1 MSAVILLG
9 HGSPDP
15 RAGIGAAALA
25 GRVADLLPDDEIR
38 LAFLDNTAPTLTE
51 AALTVAA
58 HADIT
63 VVPVFLSRAYHVK
76 VDVPAEVAK
85 ASAAINREITIT
97 EPIGPDPL
105 LLDALEQ
112 QLPAESPVVLAT
124 AGTSDTEAQAAFDA
138 LAHEWSARRSTHV
151 LVAYASQA
159 QPDVATAIEQLEK
172 VDGHKAAVARF
183 LLFDGVFPDRIKE
196 TAGDRA
202 ITSVLGDAPVLAEI
216 IADRVLATRRE
227 LA

>member
-15 RAGIGAAALA
+15 RAGIGAARLA

-63 VVPVFLSRAYHVK
+63 VVPVFLSKAYHVK

-85 ASAAINREITIT
+85 ASAAISRAITIT

-105 LLDALEQ
+105 LLEALDR
-112 QLPAESPVVLAT
+112 QLPTDAPVVLAT
-124 AGTSDTEAQAAFDA
+124 AGTSDLEAQAAFDA
-138 LAHEWSARRSTHV
+138 LAREWSERRGTRV
-151 LVAYASQA
+151 LVAYASQT
-159 QPDVATAIEQLEK
+159 QPDIPAAITLIETASSTP
-172 VDGHKAAVARF
+172 AAIARF
-183 LLFDGVFPDRIKE
+183 LLFEGVFPDRIQVD
-196 TAGDRA
+196 AGDRA
-202 ITSVLGDAPVLAEI
+202 ITSVLGDEPMLAEI
-216 IADRVLATRRE
+216 IVDRVLATR
-227 LA
+227 

>member
-51 AALTVAA
+51 AALTVAS

-76 VDVPAEVAK
+76 VDVPAEVAQ

-105 LLDALEQ
+105 LLGVLDA
-112 QLPAESPVVLAT
+112 QLPADAPVVLAT
-124 AGTSDTEAQAAFDA
+124 AGTSDLEAQAAFDA
-138 LAHEWSARRSTHV
+138 LAAEWTQRRGTHV

-159 QPDVATAIEQLEK
+159 QPDVASAISRLESE
-172 VDGHKAAVARF
+172 GEHKAAIARF
-183 LLFDGVFPDRIKE
+183 LLFDGVFPDRIKAD
-196 TAGDRA
+196 AGDRA
-202 ITSVLGDAPVLAEI
+202 ITSVLGDASVLAEI
-216 IADRVLATRRE
+216 IADRVLATR
-227 LA
+227 

>member
-58 HADIT
+58 HSDTT

-85 ASAAINREITIT
+85 ASAAINRDITIT

-105 LLDALEQ
+105 LLEVLDR
-112 QLPAESPVVLAT
+112 QLPPHAPVVLAT
-124 AGTSDTEAQAAFDA
+124 AGTSDLEAQAAFDA
-138 LAHEWSARRSTHV
+138 LAKEWSERRGTHV
-151 LVAYASQA
+151 VVAYASQT
-159 QPDVATAIEQLEK
+159 QPDIPAAITRIESVGEQ
-172 VDGHKAAVARF
+172 KAAVARF
-183 LLFDGVFPDRIKE
+183 LLFDGVFPDRIKAD
-196 TAGDRA
+196 AGDRA
-202 ITSVLGDAPVLAEI
+202 ITAVLGDEPLLAEI
-216 IADRVLATRRE
+216 IADRVLVTR
-227 LA
+227 

>member
-9 HGSPDP
+9 HGSPDA

-58 HADIT
+58 HADVT

-85 ASAAINREITIT
+85 ASAAISRQIVIT

-105 LLDALEQ
+105 LLEVLDR
-112 QLPAESPVVLAT
+112 QLPPGAPIVLAT
-124 AGTSDTEAQAAFDA
+124 AGTSDTEAQSAFDA
-138 LAHEWSARRSTHV
+138 LARGWSARRGTAV
-151 LVAYASQA
+151 VVAYASQT
-159 QPDVATAIEQLEK
+159 QPDIPSAITLVETAS
-172 VDGHKAAVARF
+172 DSRAAVARF
-183 LLFDGVFPDRIKE
+183 LLFDGVFPDRIKAD
-196 TAGDRA
+196 AGDRA
-202 ITSVLGDAPVLAEI
+202 ITSVLGDEPLLAEI
-216 IADRVLATRRE
+216 IAERVLATR
-227 LA
+227 

>member
-25 GRVADLLPDDEIR
+25 GRVADLLPSDEIR

-51 AALTVAA
+51 AALTVAE

-76 VDVPAEVAK
+76 VDVPAAVAK
-85 ASAAINREITIT
+85 ASAAINRDITIT

-105 LLDALEQ
+105 LLDALEP
-112 QLPAESPVVLAT
+112 QLPAEAPLVLAT

-138 LAHEWSARRSTHV
+138 LAHDWSVRRGTGV

-159 QPDVATAIEQLEK
+159 QPDVATAISLLEA
-172 VDGHKAAVARF
+172 GSAQPAAVARF

-196 TAGDRA
+196 SAGGRV
-202 ITSVLGDAPVLAEI
+202 ITDVLGDSPVLAEI
-216 IADRVLATRRE
+216 IAERVLATR
-227 LA
+227 

>member
-25 GRVADLLPDDEIR
+25 GRVADLLPSDEIR

-51 AALTVAA
+51 AALTVAE

-85 ASAAINREITIT
+85 ASAAINRDITIT

-105 LLDALEQ
+105 LLDALEP
-112 QLPAESPVVLAT
+112 QLPAEAPLVLAT

-138 LAHEWSARRSTHV
+138 LAHDWSVRRGTGV

-159 QPDVATAIEQLEK
+159 QPDVATAISLLEA
-172 VDGHKAAVARF
+172 GSAQPAAVARF

-196 TAGDRA
+196 SAGGRV
-202 ITSVLGDAPVLAEI
+202 ITDVLGDSPVLAEI
-216 IADRVLATRRE
+216 IAERVLATR
-227 LA
+227 

>member
-51 AALTVAA
+51 AALTVAS
-58 HADIT
+58 HSDIT

-76 VDVPAEVAK
+76 VDVPADVAK

-105 LLDALEQ
+105 LIDVLDI
-112 QLPAESPVVLAT
+112 QLPPGAPVVLAT
-124 AGTSDTEAQAAFDA
+124 AGTSDLEAQAAFDA
-138 LAHEWSARRSTHV
+138 LAQEWSQRRGTHV
-151 LVAYASQA
+151 LVAFASQA
-159 QPDVATAIEQLEK
+159 QPDAATAISRLES
-172 VDGHKAAVARF
+172 VGEHKAAIARF
-183 LLFDGVFPDRIKE
+183 LLFDGVFPDRIK
-196 TAGDRA
+196 ADAQGRA
-202 ITSVLGDAPVLAEI
+202 ITTVLGDATLLAGI
-216 IADRVLATRRE
+216 IADRVLATR
-227 LA
+227 

>member
-51 AALTVAA
+51 AALTVAS

-63 VVPVFLSRAYHVK
+63 VVPIFLSKAFHVK

-85 ASAAINREITIT
+85 TSAAISRTITVT

-105 LLDALEQ
+105 LLEVLES
-112 QLPAESPVVLAT
+112 QLLPGVPVVLAT
-124 AGTSDTEAQAAFDA
+124 AGTSDIEAQAAFDE
-138 LAHEWSARRSTHV
+138 LAARWAVRRDAPV
-151 LVAYASQA
+151 LVAYASQS
-159 QPDVATAIEQLEK
+159 QPDIATAIGLLEESTGAT
-172 VDGHKAAVARF
+172 VAVAKF
-183 LLFDGVFPDRIKE
+183 LLFEGVFPDRI
-196 TAGDRA
+196 TALAEDRV
-202 ITSVLGDAPVLAEI
+202 TTRVLGEAPVLAEI
-216 IADRVLATRRE
+216 IAARVLATR
-227 LA
+227 

>member
-97 EPIGPDPL
+97 DPIGPDSL
-105 LLDALEQ
+105 LLDSLDA
-112 QLPAESPVVLAT
+112 QLPPDAPVVLAT
-124 AGTSDTEAQAAFDA
+124 AGTSDLEAQAAFDA
-138 LAHEWSARRSTHV
+138 LAHEWSARRGTPV
-151 LVAYASQA
+151 LVAYASQS
-159 QPDVATAIEQLEK
+159 QPDIAAAITQLES
-172 VDGHKAAVARF
+172 VGERKAAIARF
-183 LLFDGVFPDRIKE
+183 LLFDGVFPDRIKA

-202 ITSVLGDAPVLAEI
+202 ISSVLGDEPLLAEI
-216 IADRVLATRRE
+216 IADRVLATR
-227 LA
+227 

>member
-63 VVPVFLSRAYHVK
+63 VVPVFLSKAYHVK

-85 ASAAINREITIT
+85 AAAAINREITVT

-105 LLDALEQ
+105 LLDVLDR
-112 QLPAESPVVLAT
+112 QLPPDAPVVMAT
-124 AGTSDTEAQAAFDA
+124 AGTSDTEAQAAFEA
-138 LAHEWSARRSTHV
+138 LAREWAERRETHV
-151 LVAYASQA
+151 VVAYASQT
-159 QPDVATAIEQLEK
+159 QPDIPTAIRQAETT
-172 VDGHKAAVARF
+172 GGTRAAIARF
-183 LLFDGVFPDRIKE
+183 LLFDGVFPDRVKAD
-196 TAGDRA
+196 AGDRA
-202 ITSVLGDAPVLAEI
+202 ISMVLGDEPVLAEL
-216 IADRVLATRRE
+216 IADRVLATR
-227 LA
+227 

>member
-51 AALTVAA
+51 AALTVAT
-58 HADIT
+58 HTDIT

-85 ASAAINREITIT
+85 ASAAINRDIAITA
-97 EPIGPDPL
+97 PIGPDPL
-105 LLDALEQ
+105 LLDVLDR
-112 QLPAESPVVLAT
+112 QLPPDSPVVLAT
-124 AGTSDTEAQAAFDA
+124 AGTSDLEAQSAFDE
-138 LAHEWSARRSTHV
+138 LARTWSARRGTRV
-151 LVAYASQA
+151 VVAYASQT
-159 QPDVATAIEQLEK
+159 QPDIPAAITQAESAS
-172 VDGHKAAVARF
+172 DSRAAIARF
-183 LLFDGVFPDRIKE
+183 LLFDGVFPDRIKAD
-196 TAGDRA
+196 AGDRV
-202 ITSVLGDAPVLAEI
+202 ITAVLGDEPLLAEI
-216 IADRVLATRRE
+216 IADRVLATR
-227 LA
+227 

>member
-25 GRVADLLPDDEIR
+25 GRVADLLPSDEIR

-51 AALTVAA
+51 AALTVAE

-76 VDVPAEVAK
+76 VDVPAAVAK
-85 ASAAINREITIT
+85 ASAAINRDITIT

-105 LLDALEQ
+105 LLDALEP
-112 QLPAESPVVLAT
+112 QLPAEAPLVLAT

-138 LAHEWSARRSTHV
+138 LAHDWSVRRGTGV

-159 QPDVATAIEQLEK
+159 QPDVATAISLLEA
-172 VDGHKAAVARF
+172 GGAQPAAVARF

-196 TAGDRA
+196 SAGGRV
-202 ITSVLGDAPVLAEI
+202 ITDVLGDSPVLAEI
-216 IADRVLATRRE
+216 IAERVLATR
-227 LA
+227 

>member
-85 ASAAINREITIT
+85 ASVAINREITIT
-97 EPIGPDPL
+97 DPIGPDPL
-105 LLDALEQ
+105 LGPLDA
-112 QLPAESPVVLAT
+112 QLPPDAPVVLAT
-124 AGTSDTEAQAAFDA
+124 AGTSDLEAQAAFDA
-138 LAHEWSARRSTHV
+138 LAAAWSARRGTPV

-159 QPDVATAIEQLEK
+159 QPDIATAITQVESVGEL
-172 VDGHKAAVARF
+172 KAAIARF
-183 LLFDGVFPDRIKE
+183 LLFDGVFPDRIKA

-202 ITSVLGDAPVLAEI
+202 ISSVLGDEPLLAEI
-216 IADRVLATRRE
+216 IADRVLATR
-227 LA
+227 

>member
-51 AALTVAA
+51 AALTVAS

-63 VVPVFLSRAYHVK
+63 VVPVFLSKAFHVK

-85 ASAAINREITIT
+85 ASAAINRAITIT
-97 EPIGPDPL
+97 EPIGPDAQ
-105 LLDALEQ
+105 LLDVLDR
-112 QLPAESPVVLAT
+112 QLPPQSPLVLAT
-124 AGTSDTEAQAAFDA
+124 AGTSDLQAQAAFDA
-138 LAHEWSARRSTHV
+138 LAHEWSERRGTPV

-159 QPDVATAIEQLEK
+159 QPDVSTAIARLESISER
-172 VDGHKAAVARF
+172 KAAIARF
-183 LLFDGVFPDRIKE
+183 LLFDGVFPDRIKAD
-196 TAGDRA
+196 AGDRV
-202 ITSVLGDAPVLAEI
+202 ITAVFGDEPLLAEI
-216 IADRVLATRRE
+216 IADRVLATR
-227 LA
+227 

>member
-38 LAFLDNTAPTLTE
+38 LAFLDNTSPTLTE
-51 AALTVAA
+51 AALTVAS
-58 HADIT
+58 HSDIT

-105 LLDALEQ
+105 LIDVLDH
-112 QLPAESPVVLAT
+112 QLPPGAPVVLAT
-124 AGTSDTEAQAAFDA
+124 AGTSDLEAQAAFEA
-138 LAHEWSARRSTHV
+138 LAQEWSQRRGTHV

-159 QPDVATAIEQLEK
+159 QPDVATAISRLES
-172 VDGHKAAVARF
+172 VGEHKAAIARF
-183 LLFDGVFPDRIKE
+183 LLFDGVFPDRIK
-196 TAGDRA
+196 ADAQGRA
-202 ITSVLGDAPVLAEI
+202 ITTVLGDAPLLADI
-216 IADRVLATRRE
+216 IADRVLATR
-227 LA
+227 

>member
-51 AALTVAA
+51 AALTVAS
-58 HADIT
+58 HANIT
-63 VVPVFLSRAYHVK
+63 VVPVFLSKAYHVK

-85 ASAAINREITIT
+85 ASAAINRAITIT
-97 EPIGPDPL
+97 EPIGPDAL
-105 LLDALEQ
+105 LLDVLDR
-112 QLPAESPVVLAT
+112 QLPPQSPLVLAT
-124 AGTSDTEAQAAFDA
+124 AGTSDLQAQAAFDA
-138 LAHEWSARRSTHV
+138 LAEEWSERRGTPV

-159 QPDVATAIEQLEK
+159 QPDVSTAIARLEST
-172 VDGHKAAVARF
+172 GEHKAAIARF
-183 LLFDGVFPDRIKE
+183 LLFDGVFPDRIKAD
-196 TAGDRA
+196 AGDRV
-202 ITSVLGDAPVLAEI
+202 ITAVLGDEPLLAEI
-216 IADRVLATRRE
+216 IADRVLATR
-227 LA
+227 